1 MAAAVVPSCFLA
13 NSFDMDASTSQARWE
28 LENNVENTDEYL
40 KWDPTAASTVVRQA
54 PWKTDPKY
62 YKK

>member
-1 MAAAVVPSCFLA
+1 MRFCVKGTILRVI
-13 NSFDMDASTSQARWE
+13 MDASTSQARWE

-40 KWDPTAASTVVRQA
+40 KWDEDAASAVVRQA
-54 PWKTDPKY
+54 PWKSDPKH